1 MDKTCFAYTT
11 EENGCMALSDAGGC
25 GPDCPFRKGMAEHEA
40 ARLNADR
47 RLASLPRVQQQYIA
61 DTYYNGIR
69 PWLKTTWKAVG
80 V

>member
-11 EENGCMALSDAGGC
+11 EGNECLALEDSSGC
-25 GPDCPFRKGMAEHEA
+25 GPNCPFRKSEAEHEA

-47 RLASLPRVQQQYIA
+47 RLASLPDVQQQYIA
-61 DTYYNGIR
+61 ETYFLGER
-69 PWLKTTWKAVG
+69 PWMETTRKAVG